1 LASVDLNSG
10 PIAKLF
16 TQLAESN
23 SPRATAVL
31 TKAHEVADALGLDD
45 SLLESLIEGR
55 A

>member
-1 LASVDLNSG
+1 
-10 PIAKLF
+10 
-16 TQLAESN
+16 LAESN